1 MVNFVLDALDSSL
14 NMGVSGELLSEE
26 APTLDVS
33 ATAVY
38 YVDLSNLRQVFQFQ
52 TDSSDVDFV
61 EDATDVKYFV
71 KMGNWDPSA
80 VINPAHAMMDKERSD
95 APIASGFDPDRSL
108 VKHDFVRY
116 LAQQLFN
123 THKGVDLF
131 DNENALKDDLAE
143 KGHDAWLND
152 ISGALWYTSQ
162 TGTDNEDT
170 LNGEGFLTND
180 ASGNQNLTRQL
191 LLQMT
196 YADVDR
202 LVRTD
207 TSGTLN
213 INDTIEPQPIPFHV
227 DDTIS
232 FKFTIH
238 PAENQHELTD
248 TDEFGPRSYEIKLV
262 VKESVDGDNTQPND
276 NKAAPDDGDESE
288 FNNSYVSYTQ
298 E

>member
-14 NMGVSGELLSEE
+14 NMGVSGEVLSEE

-80 VINPAHAMMDKERSD
+80 VINPAHAMMDATESET
-95 APIASGFDPDRSL
+95 PVASGFDPDRSL

-152 ISGALWYTSQ
+152 ISGALWYTSEE
-162 TGTDNEDT
+162 GESDENT

-180 ASGNQNLTRQL
+180 ASGNDNLTRQL

-196 YADVDR
+196 HYAVER
-202 LVRTD
+202 LVD
-207 TSGTLN
+207 QSGNLD
-213 INDTIEPQPIPFHV
+213 INDTLEPQPIPFHI

-238 PAENQHELTD
+238 PADNQHQLTQR
-248 TDEFGPRSYEIKLV
+248 EQAVVPRPYEIKLV
-262 VKESVDGDNTQPND
+262 VKDTENAVNTTPLDYQTGDNTN
-276 NKAAPDDGDESE
+276 SVVSTY
-288 FNNSYVSYTQ
+288 NNSYVSYTQ
-298 E
+298 S